1 MSDGETLQRG
11 NWKQMGPF
19 LTPKWLLQG
28 GLSLLSQIFGVGG
41 KQEGLVPPWAL
52 GLVFG
57 RSGPLPVQLCSNFR
71 DRPFDFF
78 LKFLILAANLRGPP
92 GRGRQRHTHGQG
104 GQRRLDGL
112 FLRVLHPP
120 LPHRDAGAPAGD
132 QHRHQDHLRPARW
145 VLLSLA
151 S

>member
-1 MSDGETLQRG
+1 MGKLEADGPIFDPQMALADGAEPFIADFWGWGEAGRSCPTLG
-11 NWKQMGPF
+11 
-19 LTPKWLLQG
+19 
-28 GLSLLSQIFGVGG
+28 FGAG
-41 KQEGLVPPWAL
+41 
-52 GLVFG
+52 FG
-57 RSGPLPVQLCSNFR
+57 HSGPLPVQFCSNFR

-78 LKFLILAANLRGPP
+78 LKFPILAANLRGPP

-112 FLRVLHPP
+112 FLGVLHPP